1 MEQEVRTSRR
11 DLIARVATLELLVSD
26 LIGILHRIDPAAMQQ
41 LAQDAARGTE
51 IQNTRTLQVAAH
63 QRDRLHT
70 VLSDR
75 QRKLQPR
82 RARATRLTE
91 VIDA

>member
-11 DLIARVATLELLVSD
+11 DLIARVATLELLISD
-26 LIGILHRIDPAAMQQ
+26 LIGILQQVAPAAMQQ
-41 LAQDAARGTE
+41 LAQDAARDTE
-51 IQNTRTLQVAAH
+51 LQNARTLQVAEH

-70 VLSDR
+70 VLTDR

-82 RARATRLTE
+82 RARAKLTE
-91 VIDA
+91 IIDA